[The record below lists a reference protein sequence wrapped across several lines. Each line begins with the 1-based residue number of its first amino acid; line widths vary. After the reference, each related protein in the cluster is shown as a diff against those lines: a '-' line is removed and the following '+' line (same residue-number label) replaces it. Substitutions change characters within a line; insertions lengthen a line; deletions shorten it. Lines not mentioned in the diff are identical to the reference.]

1 MPENMRWPRMS
12 EFCTSNAWQE
22 EIFHFLC
29 LLFKDSHQYPNF
41 YTKCRNLCYRID
53 RITCAYVNS
62 HLRMIHTCV

>member
-1 MPENMRWPRMS
+1 MPENMRWLRML

-22 EIFHFLC
+22 ETFHFCISYLRIHMNTQIFI
-29 LLFKDSHQYPNF
+29 LN
-41 YTKCRNLCYRID
+41 CRNLRYRID